1 MTRTT
6 FPESHPQGKNKDE
19 CDSVPHGEGTN
30 ESLVFVVGI
39 LVNCAR
45 EVRVNYSKGAFVGM
59 TRNASESRIG
69 KRLGLAGISAGAIL
83 LLSGC
88 TANEAFFF
96 DMPEPASAEAP
107 IINNLWQGSWIAA
120 WAVGAFTAGL
130 MLWAIFAYRRRRI
143 NEVPE
148 QTKYNI
154 PLELLYT
161 VVPLIMVLGLF
172 WFTARDQTE
181 ILTMENDQSQT
192 VNVVGFRWSWAF
204 NYLDEDV
211 YSIGMPADSQMI
223 SEDPE
228 IAEAQMPVLV
238 LPVDEKVRFELTSPD
253 VIHSFWV
260 PQFLFKMDV
269 IPGKTNAFELTP
281 NKIGTFVGKCAE
293 LCGTYHSQMLFNVK
307 VVERAEFN
315 EYVAGLRA
323 AGQTGTIQTGQSNSD
338 GQRPG
343 ERRI

>member
-1 MTRTT
+1 VTVKNAKGTFVAMTR
-6 FPESHPQGKNKDE
+6 ES
-19 CDSVPHGEGTN
+19 
-30 ESLVFVVGI
+30 
-39 LVNCAR
+39 
-45 EVRVNYSKGAFVGM
+45 
-59 TRNASESRIG
+59 SERRLG
-69 KRLGLAGISAGAIL
+69 KRLGLAGIAVFGML

-96 DMPEPASAEAP
+96 DMPEPATKEGP
-107 IINNLWQGSWIAA
+107 IIQNLWNGSWIAA
-120 WAVGAFTAGL
+120 WGVGLFTAGL
-130 MLWAIFAYRRRRI
+130 MIWSIVAYRRRRI

-148 QTKYNI
+148 QTKYNVPI
-154 PLELLYT
+154 EVLYT
-161 VVPLIMVLGLF
+161 LVPLVMVAGLF
-172 WFTARDQTE
+172 WFTARDQSE
-181 ILTMENDQSQT
+181 ILTMDNDQSQT

-211 YSIGMPADSQMI
+211 YSIGVPVDSQMI
-223 SEDPE
+223 SEDPA
-228 IAEAQMPVLV
+228 IAAQQIPTLV

-260 PQFLFKMDV
+260 PSFLFKMDV

-281 NKIGTFVGKCAE
+281 DKIGTFSGKCAE

-323 AGQTGTIQTGQSNSD
+323 AGQTGSIQTGQSTSD
-338 GQRPG
+338 GQKPG

>member
-1 MTRTT
+1 M
-6 FPESHPQGKNKDE
+6 
-19 CDSVPHGEGTN
+19 
-30 ESLVFVVGI
+30 
-39 LVNCAR
+39 VNFTGGR
-45 EVRVNYSKGAFVGM
+45 EMYAKGAFVGM
-59 TRNASESRIG
+59 TRNSGSNRMRKPLGFASV
-69 KRLGLAGISAGAIL
+69 AVAGAL

-96 DMPEPASAEAP
+96 DMPEPATAEAP
-107 IINNLWQGSWIAA
+107 IIQNLWNGSWIAA
-120 WAVGAFTAGL
+120 WSVGAFTAGL
-130 MLWAIFAYRRRRI
+130 ILWSIFAYRRRRI

-154 PLELLYT
+154 PLEMLYT
-161 VVPLIMVLGLF
+161 IVPLVMVLGLF
-172 WFTARDQTE
+172 WFTARDQSE
-181 ILTMENDQSQT
+181 ILTLENDQSQT
-192 VNVVGFRWSWAF
+192 VNVVGFRWAWAF

-211 YSIGMPADSQMI
+211 YSIGLPSDSLMI
-223 SEDPE
+223 SEDPA
-228 IAEAQMPVLV
+228 IADSQISTLV

-269 IPGKTNAFELTP
+269 IPGKTNVFELTP
-281 NKIGTFVGKCAE
+281 DKIGTFVGKCAE
-293 LCGTYHSQMLFNVK
+293 LCGTYHSQMLFSVK

-323 AGQTGTIQTGQSNSD
+323 AGQTGSMQTGQSSND